1 LQRENVALQALLEEQ
16 QRQNEL
22 LKQSLQRHEPPQSS
36 LQAAVT
42 VSQMTSFSP
51 TVIAVGHSRQPEPV
65 ASTTHRAASAA
76 VVSHA
81 QPAGQRLLVAA
92 DVVSSDGARTRRRSP
107 SADRLSR
114 TERSSQRASDAVET
128 VNEPAVQVVV

>member
-1 LQRENVALQALLEEQ
+1 MALQALLEEQ

-51 TVIAVGHSRQPEPV
+51 TVIAVGHSRHPEPV
-65 ASTTHRAASAA
+65 ASTTHRAAAA
-76 VVSHA
+76 VVSHV

-92 DVVSSDGARTRRRSP
+92 DVVSSDGARTRQRSP